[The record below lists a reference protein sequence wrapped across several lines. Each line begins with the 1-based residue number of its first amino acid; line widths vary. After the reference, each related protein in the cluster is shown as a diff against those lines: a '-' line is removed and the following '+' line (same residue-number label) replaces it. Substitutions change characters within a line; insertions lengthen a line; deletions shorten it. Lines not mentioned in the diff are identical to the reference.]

1 MKAMEHTQNHQPLLP
16 PKDNINSR
24 PSQNGNIKRSGSKK
38 VHTHA
43 TLEMASKEKKEVK
56 LPQHKLTKSKQSTDK
71 QLPLNGYLT
80 ILSHKNE
87 THKTNK
93 MHTTKQLMRKT
104 PSIIMLRG
112 WTNYR
117 DPSDLPNQVSC
128 VDQKYVCN
136 VKATGARFPD
146 STSNV
151 AMFHALGLLENPPRK
166 PNGQLWIFRTGE
178 SQRSLTANHMENWNG
193 LFNYTFD
200 FGQNA
205 TALFY
210 AHNYTKLAHVQAR
223 NFSAEKLQ
231 RLGKKFLEPRVLWP
245 VSNCASSG
253 PFKVQSARA
262 EYAYDLSQFV
272 DLVVYSKPYSN
283 CRKNCILQSLI
294 TNKARGKERPKLE
307 FTFYLSFEN
316 SLCKN
321 YITEKLW
328 NILLGNNL
336 IIPVVMGGLSTKDYE
351 SIAPPNSFI
360 DVRNFT
366 SPKDLAQHLRFVAGN
381 SDAFNYYQQWRNEYT
396 ILTNYGM

>member
-1 MKAMEHTQNHQPLLP
+1 MKAMEHTQNQQPLLP

-24 PSQNGNIKRSGSKK
+24 SQNGNIKRLGKK
-38 VHTHA
+38 VHTHKTEKIA
-43 TLEMASKEKKEVK
+43 NKEREEDK
-56 LPQHKLTKSKQSTDK
+56 LPQHKLSKLKQRTDK
-71 QLPLNGYLT
+71 QLPPNGNLT
-80 ILSHKNE
+80 VLSYKKE

-93 MHTTKQLMRKT
+93 THTTEQLMRKT
-104 PSIIMLRG
+104 PSIILLQG
-112 WTNYR
+112 WTNYI
-117 DPSDLPNQVSC
+117 DPSDLLNHISC
-128 VDQKYVCN
+128 FDQKYVCN
-136 VKATGARFPD
+136 LKATEAWFPD
-146 STSNV
+146 SGSNV
-151 AMFHALGLLENPPRK
+151 AIFHALGLLENPPRK

-200 FGQNA
+200 FGPKA
-205 TALFY
+205 TANFY
-210 AHNYTKLAHVQAR
+210 AHKYMKLAHVQSR

-231 RLGKKFLEPRVLWP
+231 RLGREFLEPLVLWP
-245 VSNCASSG
+245 VSNCDSSG

-272 DLVVYSKPYSN
+272 DLVVYSNKPQSN
-283 CRKNCILQSLI
+283 CRENRLLKSLI
-294 TNKARGKERPKLE
+294 TNEAGGKERPTLE

-316 SLCKN
+316 SLCKD

-381 SDAFNYYQQWRNEYT
+381 SDAFNYYQQWRNKYT
-396 ILTNYGM
+396 IPTNYGM